1 MTRPSRFLAT
11 SPQPLGHSRH
21 TVEKYAGTPGTML
34 SGGTTYGS
42 SVPAEGLQ
50 PPAAAAAP
58 VVATTLKND
67 RRSITLIQSSA
78 LLAMAGD
85 AAH

>member
-1 MTRPSRFLAT
+1 
-11 SPQPLGHSRH
+11 
-21 TVEKYAGTPGTML
+21 
-34 SGGTTYGS
+34 
-42 SVPAEGLQ
+42 
-50 PPAAAAAP
+50 